1 MFPPR
6 NTAIIWKYKFRD
18 WGWLGR
24 WNACCAS
31 VRTRVRSPCKK
42 VCTQL
47 QSNHWGGKSRRT
59 QGLRD
64 QSIQPT
70 ETLHP
75 VSPCW
80 KISWTER
87 QSLNTSLCRW
97 PSPAGPLTLLPPAV
111 YLRGLYWFIKKIGF
125 LFLVFLFTHLCVG
138 MYMLACMY
146 LVWAH
151 SCMCLQRP
159 WGASDLLELEDK
171 IKI

>member
-1 MFPPR
+1 MAREVKCLLCKRQDPSQ
-6 NTAIIWKYKFRD
+6 I
-18 WGWLGR
+18 
-24 WNACCAS
+24 
-31 VRTRVRSPCKK
+31 PCKK
-42 VCTQL
+42 ACTQL
-47 QSNHWGGKSRRT
+47 QSNHWGGKSRTT
-59 QGLRD
+59 QGRTD
-64 QSIQPT
+64 QPVQPT
-70 ETLHP
+70 QTLHP

-87 QSLNTSLCRW
+87 QSLNTSLRSAPRR
-97 PSPAGPLTLLPPAV
+97 PSPAGPLMLLPSAV
-111 YLRGLYWFIKKIGF
+111 HLRGLHWFLKKIGF

-159 WGASDLLELEDK
+159 WGASDLELEDK